1 MAENKTNT
9 KSVIVIGSVPPKVLM
24 TPKSTV
30 YSLDSKTLHTVILEY
45 FNIKESTLSNF
56 AFQSF

>member
-45 FNIKESTLSNF
+45 FNIKE
-56 AFQSF
+56 